1 VSEAIITLPHLRTLI
16 GLKVRHQ
23 GEICVVVEVLESPY
37 ALVLEVLTAAA
48 VMADQHGRPGEYG
61 QEHRVV
67 PVLSEDR
74 TSLHDALLDLDI
86 LD

>member
-1 VSEAIITLPHLRTLI
+1 MSEDIISLPHLRSLI

-23 GEICVVVEVLESPY
+23 GDLCVVVEVLESPC
-37 ALVLEVLTAAA
+37 ALILEPQTATTM
-48 VMADQHGRPGEYG
+48 MADMHGRPWEYG
-61 QEHRVV
+61 QEHRVI

-74 TSLHDALLDLDI
+74 TALHDALLELDI

>member
-1 VSEAIITLPHLRTLI
+1 MSEDIITLPHLRTLI

-23 GEICVVVEVLESPY
+23 GDVCVVVEVLESPC
-37 ALVLEVLTAAA
+37 ALVLEPQLPAAM
-48 VMADQHGRPGEYG
+48 MADMHGRPWEYG
-61 QEHRVV
+61 QEHRIV

-74 TSLHDALLDLDI
+74 TALHDALLDLDI

>member
-1 VSEAIITLPHLRTLI
+1 MSEAIITLPHLRTLI

-23 GEICVVVEVLESPY
+23 GEICLVVEVLDSPC
-37 ALVLEVLTAAA
+37 ALVLEPQTPSAM
-48 VMADQHGRPGEYG
+48 MADMHGRPWEFGR
-61 QEHRVV
+61 EHRIV

-74 TSLHDALLDLDI
+74 TGLHDALLDLDI

>member
-1 VSEAIITLPHLRTLI
+1 MSSDVITLPRLRTLI

-23 GEICVVVEVLESPY
+23 GEICVVVEVLESPC
-37 ALVLEVLTAAA
+37 ALVLEPQKPATL
-48 VMADQHGRPGEYG
+48 MADLHGRPWEYG
-61 QEHRVV
+61 QDHRIV

-74 TSLHDALLDLDI
+74 TALHDALLELDI

>member
-1 VSEAIITLPHLRTLI
+1 MSEALITLPHLRTLI

-23 GEICVVVEVLESPY
+23 GEICVVVEVLESPC
-37 ALVLEVLTAAA
+37 ALVLEQQTAPAM
-48 VMADQHGRPGEYG
+48 MADMHGRPWEYG
-61 QEHRVV
+61 REHRIV

-74 TSLHDALLDLDI
+74 TGLHDALLDLEI

>member
-1 VSEAIITLPHLRTLI
+1 VSEDIITLPRLRALI

-23 GEICVVVEVLESPY
+23 GDICVVVEVLESPC
-37 ALVLEVLTAAA
+37 ALVLEPLGPATM
-48 VMADQHGRPGEYG
+48 MADMHGRPWEYG
-61 QEHRVV
+61 QDHRIV

-74 TSLHDALLDLDI
+74 TALHDALLDLDI